1 MNVVLENENGTINIS
16 TDVIAAI
23 VGNVALNSYG
33 VVGMSARRLTDDVAE
48 LLGRESVS
56 KGVNVEVEENQ
67 VTVSMHV
74 VVKYGIAINTVADNI
89 ISAVNYTIE
98 NMTGIKVSWIKF
110 FVEGVRL

>member
-48 LLGRESVS
+48 LLGRESVT

>member
-48 LLGRESVS
+48 LLGRESVT

-98 NMTGIKVSWIKF
+98 NMAGIKVSWIKF